1 MAHPDC
7 QNKGIGTSLLKK
19 IETYYKNKIFE
30 PFASDKSEKNIKL
43 YLKMDIKNLNGKK
56 YRMI

>member
-1 MAHPDC
+1 
-7 QNKGIGTSLLKK
+7 LKK

-43 YLKMDIKNLNGKK
+43 YLKNGYKEFKRKK